1 MSCQIILDNLHEALL
16 WFIMNRK
23 GAIFMLKGIK
33 QSDKELLPVI
43 QTYGCLFL
51 CFANA
56 SPLIFEGSEGRKALN
71 KIWKEAEKKG
81 YISGDLNHDGDYD
94 DDGEAEIQNHTALAN
109 EFFALDVRYDN
120 IHHKA
125 DEKIPSKVAVVF
137 GRYVFKFGHFVQLNK
152 TKKVIFDSFGKSN
165 TVMNGK
171 LESMR
176 WYYAN

>member
-1 MSCQIILDNLHEALL
+1 
-16 WFIMNRK
+16 
-23 GAIFMLKGIK
+23 MLKGIK

-43 QTYGCLFL
+43 QEYGCLFL

-56 SPLIFEGSEGRKALN
+56 SPLIFEGSNGRKALN
-71 KIWKEAEKKG
+71 KIWQEAEKKG
-81 YISGDLNHDGDYD
+81 YISEDKNHDGDYD
-94 DDGEAEIQNHTALAN
+94 DSGEAEIQNHTALAN
-109 EFFALDVRYDN
+109 EFFALSVKYDN

-152 TKKVIFDSFGKSN
+152 TKKVIFDPLGKSN
-165 TVMNGK
+165 TVLNGK

-176 WYYAN
+176 FYYAVE

>member
-1 MSCQIILDNLHEALL
+1 
-16 WFIMNRK
+16 
-23 GAIFMLKGIK
+23 MLKGIK

-43 QTYGCLFL
+43 QDYGCLFL

-56 SPLIFEGSEGRKALN
+56 SPLVFEGSNGRKDLN

-120 IHHKA
+120 KHHKA
-125 DEKIPSKVAVVF
+125 DEKIPSNVAVVF
-137 GRYVFKFGHFVQLNK
+137 GRFVFKYGHFVQLDK

-165 TVMNGK
+165 TVANGK

-176 WYYAN
+176 WYYAD

>member
-1 MSCQIILDNLHEALL
+1 
-16 WFIMNRK
+16 
-23 GAIFMLKGIK
+23 MLKGIK

-43 QTYGCLFL
+43 QEYGCLFL
-51 CFANA
+51 CFAYA
-56 SPLIFEGSEGRKALN
+56 SHMIFEGSSGRKALN

-109 EFFALDVRYDN
+109 EFFALPVKYDN

-125 DEKIPSKVAVVF
+125 DEKIPSSVAVVF
-137 GRYVFKFGHFVQLNK
+137 GRYVYKYGHFVVLNK
-152 TKKVIFDSFGKSN
+152 SKNVTFDSFGTSN
-165 TVMNGK
+165 TVKNGK

-176 WYYAN
+176 WYYAV

>member
-1 MSCQIILDNLHEALL
+1 
-16 WFIMNRK
+16 
-23 GAIFMLKGIK
+23 MLKGIK

-43 QTYGCLFL
+43 QSYGCLFL

-81 YISGDLNHDGDYD
+81 YISGDLNNDGDYD
-94 DDGEAEIQNHTALAN
+94 EDGEAEIQNHTALAN

-137 GRYVFKFGHFVQLNK
+137 GRYVYKFGHFVQLNK

-165 TVMNGK
+165 TVLNGK
-171 LESMR
+171 LDTMR